1 MKKWMIPLLAI
12 CSLVLLGGCGK
23 KTEAVKTETTTAV
36 TTAETKTAEM
46 TTAETADTAT
56 EAGNNTM
63 EERNWDRIPTVMVD
77 GVLYESTGYISSAIG
92 CGNMDGK
99 ITSTV
104 EGNEAPTKN
113 DQSNFG
119 TGYEYQRSSEGQI
132 IVVMDAMKVIFRDP
146 KHYFASDMPEEVLNF
161 NAEVLEVRDGS
172 LLVSFISAPDLFM
185 PPVTGQ
191 CVVRTNPEIMKEDA
205 AVGDTIRVWFDGL
218 VQEIY
223 PPILPNVYR
232 VVKEEQ
238 EPAEH
243 EPSVE
248 NNDTAVKLGTIT
260 PGCLYI
266 LKGGPVISS
275 VALTGNIAGSES
287 FNSKQTGAGGIR
299 DIFELNEWI
308 DVYLTTRATDG
319 VQVFV
324 FKNTD
329 IADEYNYYN
338 YAGEL
343 QNLVASVDLSKPEN
357 EGDSWGSFYMNPE
370 DAEPGY
376 YDLVF
381 VCDGIPAAVMR
392 VKVYP
397 EGELEGK
404 TDAELY
410 DIMGSIK

>member
-1 MKKWMIPLLAI
+1 MKKWKLSL
-12 CSLVLLGGCGK
+12 LVLFSLAFMAGCGK
-23 KTEAVKTETTTAV
+23 P
-36 TTAETKTAEM
+36 AETV
-46 TTAETADTAT
+46 
-56 EAGNNTM
+56 NTIP
-63 EERNWDRIPTVMVD
+63 EERNWDRIPKVMID

-92 CGNMDGK
+92 CGNMDGR
-99 ITSTV
+99 ITSSV
-104 EGNEAPTKN
+104 EGPEAPAKN

-119 TGYEYQRSSEGQI
+119 VGYEYQRSSEGQVV
-132 IVVMDAMKVIFRDP
+132 VVMDAMKVIFRDP
-146 KHYFASDMPEEVLNF
+146 QHSFASDIPDEVLNF
-161 NAEVLEVRDGS
+161 NAEVLEVRNGS
-172 LLVSFISAPDLFM
+172 LLVSFISVPDLFM

-287 FNSKQTGAGGIR
+287 FNSKQTG
-299 DIFELNEWI
+299 L
-308 DVYLTTRATDG
+308 
-319 VQVFV
+319 
-324 FKNTD
+324 
-329 IADEYNYYN
+329 
-338 YAGEL
+338 
-343 QNLVASVDLSKPEN
+343 P
-357 EGDSWGSFYMNPE
+357 
-370 DAEPGY
+370 
-376 YDLVF
+376 
-381 VCDGIPAAVMR
+381 
-392 VKVYP
+392 
-397 EGELEGK
+397 
-404 TDAELY
+404 
-410 DIMGSIK
+410 

>member
-1 MKKWMIPLLAI
+1 MKKWMIPLLAL
-12 CSLVLLGGCGK
+12 CSLALLGGCGENAAADNTATDTQK
-23 KTEAVKTETTTAV
+23 KEAYTAVEGQAIEGEETEASESSTPVTECV
-36 TTAETKTAEM
+36 
-46 TTAETADTAT
+46 
-56 EAGNNTM
+56 
-63 EERNWDRIPTVMVD
+63 PSVMIK
-77 GVLYESTGYISSAIG
+77 GTLYQDTGYISSAVG
-92 CGNMDGK
+92 CGTMDGE

-104 EGNEAPTKN
+104 DRAELPTR
-113 DQSNFG
+113 DGQSNFG
-119 TGYEYQRSSEGQI
+119 TGYKYQISSKGQM
-132 IVVMDAMKVIFRDP
+132 IVVVDANWKIFRDS
-146 KHYFASDMPEEVLNF
+146 KHSFTSDIPVEVLNF
-161 NAEVLEVRDGS
+161 RAKVVEDRGKGNY
-172 LLVSFISAPDLFM
+172 LVSVIDVPDMFAFPAEKAYVIL
-185 PPVTGQ
+185 
-191 CVVRTNPEIMKEDA
+191 TNEKNLKEEI
-205 AVGDTIRVWFDGL
+205 AVGDTVRVWFDSL

-238 EPAEH
+238 EPAEP
-243 EPSVE
+243 EPPSE
-248 NNDTAVKLGTIT
+248 NNDTSVKLGAIT

-287 FNSKQTGAGGIR
+287 FNSKQTAAGGIR

-329 IADEYNYYN
+329 VADEYNDYN

-343 QNLVASVDLSKPEN
+343 QNLVASADLSRPEN
-357 EGDSWGSFYMNPE
+357 EGDSWGSFYLNPE

-381 VCDGIPAAVMR
+381 ACDGIPAGVMK
-392 VKVYP
+392 VKIYA
-397 EGELEGK
+397 EKELEGK

-410 DIMGSIK
+410 DIMGSVR